1 VEVIIYED
9 YEDQEMMD
17 LVDDDEEG
25 TNTTTGQ
32 VVDL

>member
-1 VEVIIYED
+1 VEVITYED

-17 LVDDDEEG
+17 LVDDDDEG

>member
-1 VEVIIYED
+1 VEAIIYEG

-17 LVDDDEEG
+17 LVDDDDEG
-25 TNTTTGQ
+25 TNTITGQ

>member
-1 VEVIIYED
+1 MEVITYED

-17 LVDDDEEG
+17 LVDDDDEG